1 MTLALD
7 LRRFALTVH
16 IVVSVGW
23 VGIVAGFLALAIAG
37 MVSPDTQLVRASYIA
52 MDLTY
57 RTVVIPLG
65 LASAI
70 TGVISSFGTDW
81 GLFRH
86 YWVIVKILLTTPA
99 VALMLLHLRP
109 VECAARAASA
119 FGYTPDDLTGL
130 RTQLVVYAIAALLVL
145 LTATALSTYKP
156 RGRTRLGARRS
167 PANGPARHRQR

>member
-1 MTLALD
+1 MTLAPD

-16 IVVSVGW
+16 IIVSVGW

-37 MVSPDTQLVRASYIA
+37 TFSSDTQLVRASYIA
-52 MDLTY
+52 MDFTY

-70 TGVISSFGTDW
+70 TGVISSCGTDW

-86 YWVIVKILLTTPA
+86 YWVVVKILLTTPA

-109 VECAARAASA
+109 VEYAARAASA
-119 FGYTPDDLTGL
+119 FGYTPDGLTGL
-130 RTQLVVYAIAALLVL
+130 RTQLLVYAIAALLVL
-145 LTATALSTYKP
+145 LTATGLSTYKP
-156 RGRTRLGARRS
+156 RGRTRVGVRKS
-167 PANGPARHRQR
+167 PARDRQR